1 MVELFD
7 WLNNFVGKIQTDPT
21 DGQKGSILLF
31 SSKWNSFE
39 IVIQSKKKQFECK
52 RAKVNLSTQT
62 HMPIVFDCSK

>member
-39 IVIQSKKKQFECK
+39 IVISFFLYTK
-52 RAKVNLSTQT
+52 
-62 HMPIVFDCSK
+62 